1 MGPTPEFDWRRA
13 AILRM
18 LLYPIQ
24 FDTDP
29 MQGIDRVLARDVF
42 GGHSKLLAA
51 EVISAID
58 AGLASDA
65 KLSELIPMSHSERV
79 LRVYLANL
87 RTRLDAGPNRH
98 LRDESTPLD

>member
-1 MGPTPEFDWRRA
+1 MGSVPEFDWRRA

-29 MQGIDRVLARDVF
+29 MKGIDRVLARDVF
-42 GGHSKLLAA
+42 LGHSKLWSTDIIA
-51 EVISAID
+51 AID

-65 KLSELIPMSHSERV
+65 KLSELISHSHSEKVIRG
-79 LRVYLANL
+79 YLATL
-87 RTRLDAGPNRH
+87 RTRLDMKPSRH
-98 LRDESTPLD
+98 D